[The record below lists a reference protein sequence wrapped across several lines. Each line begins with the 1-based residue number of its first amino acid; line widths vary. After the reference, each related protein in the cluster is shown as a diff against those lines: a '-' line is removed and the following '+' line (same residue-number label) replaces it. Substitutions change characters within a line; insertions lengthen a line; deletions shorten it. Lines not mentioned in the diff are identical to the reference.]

1 MKKKITNSYIAIT
14 KVVEPIPDTYSFSSS
29 KLAVAA
35 WRGVAGFHMV

>member
-1 MKKKITNSYIAIT
+1 MKKKIQIAIT
-14 KVVEPIPDTYSFSSS
+14 KVPEPIPDTYSFSSS